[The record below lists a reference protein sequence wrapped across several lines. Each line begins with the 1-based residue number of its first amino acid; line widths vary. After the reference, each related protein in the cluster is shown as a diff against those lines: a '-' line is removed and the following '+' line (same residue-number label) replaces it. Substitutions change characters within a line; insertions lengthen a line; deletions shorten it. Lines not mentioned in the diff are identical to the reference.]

1 MEPAPLPLP
10 SSTSTPI
17 KSRHSHDVASPFSD
31 GSIGRRRNFSDGNYE
46 SYSKAMA
53 GLDPSDGKTKD
64 KGKGKMMEEQCE
76 VIAHE
81 VQPTDSLAGV
91 ALKYGVQIADIRKA
105 NKLWAS
111 DTIHLRKT
119 LYIPVDVV
127 PDRGG
132 VLASV
137 QEEESLNAGRV
148 AGASENR
155 QPSSEIQTGWTEDK
169 TSRHPRDASSG
180 SGSGGGTPSRS
191 LERRTLAVATIR
203 RVPASELS
211 FFPPPSGN
219 PQRDP
224 SAPKFE
230 LGLGSMFP
238 VSAMENDST
247 FAFPQLPS
255 AFSSSLRGLPSLFN
269 TSLPTLPTI
278 SSPRIS
284 FSSEGTSEQSSDVEM
299 DELGWPKQVPRMP
312 NGAAFGRKRGKLA
325 EIDFP
330 DLANVDVRSDL
341 PPIGSVASTIRPAS
355 ITTQFQGNAD
365 TTSSSA
371 RLRIR
376 NQQPAPSPMM
386 ALPGRTVKPP

>member
-1 MEPAPLPLP
+1 MLWTIVTLHLTPL
-10 SSTSTPI
+10 S
-17 KSRHSHDVASPFSD
+17 AF
-31 GSIGRRRNFSDGNYE
+31 
-46 SYSKAMA
+46 
-53 GLDPSDGKTKD
+53 
-64 KGKGKMMEEQCE
+64 
-76 VIAHE
+76 
-81 VQPTDSLAGV
+81 
-91 ALKYGVQIADIRKA
+91 VQIADIRKA

-119 LYIPVDVV
+119 LYIPIDSV
-127 PDRGG
+127 PDRGSI
-132 VLASV
+132 LASV
-137 QEEESLNAGRV
+137 QEEDPPSAGRI

-155 QPSSEIQTGWTEDK
+155 QPPSESQTGWPEDK

-219 PQRDP
+219 SQRDP
-224 SAPKFE
+224 SASKFDS
-230 LGLGSMFP
+230 GLGSTFP
-238 VSAMENDST
+238 ITAIPDGSSIL
-247 FAFPQLPS
+247 FPQLPS
-255 AFSSSLRGLPSLFN
+255 AFSSSSNAAAGMISSSLRGLPSLFN
-269 TSLPTLPTI
+269 TSLPTLPTM

-299 DELGWPKQVPRMP
+299 DDLGWQKQISKMA
-312 NGAAFGRKRGKLA
+312 NGGAAPRRKRGKLA
-325 EIDFP
+325 ELDLPDFTY
-330 DLANVDVRSDL
+330 ASATSDL

-355 ITTQFQGNAD
+355 ITTQFQGNGD

-386 ALPGRTVKPP
+386 ALPGRSVKPL